1 MVTVQKISDWLSW
14 SHFWQL
20 LVILIELRCFLQNFY
35 SELVILVDAC
45 LPYNNEAF
53 LAHFPQIYQVISQ
66 FLAVF
71 SKNVEFFFTE
81 NLSLHLKIKVNF
93 SRIF

>member
-1 MVTVQKISDWLSW
+1 M
-14 SHFWQL
+14 
-20 LVILIELRCFLQNFY
+20 QNFY

-45 LPYNNEAF
+45 LAYNNEAF

-81 NLSLHLKIKVNF
+81 NLSTFKNKSQIFPEFSDNYFNTLKGK
-93 SRIF
+93 